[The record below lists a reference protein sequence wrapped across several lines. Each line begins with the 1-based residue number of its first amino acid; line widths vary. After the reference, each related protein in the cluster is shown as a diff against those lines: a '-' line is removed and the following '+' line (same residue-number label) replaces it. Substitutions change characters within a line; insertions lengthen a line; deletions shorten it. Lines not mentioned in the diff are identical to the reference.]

1 MQALHTPAEAAQW
14 LRDRVTG
21 TLCADS
27 RQLVA
32 GDGFIAWPG
41 AAVDARRFV
50 TQALAQG
57 ALACLVER
65 EGVDAF
71 GLDDARVAHYAG
83 LKAHTGLIA
92 AEFFK
97 QPSQQLAVVAVT
109 GTNGK
114 TSSAWWLAQAL
125 SAAGEGW
132 AMPCGMVGT
141 LGVGCPPAADVALTE
156 SALAA
161 IQSTGL
167 TTPDPVLLQK
177 TLRRFVEQGLRACA
191 MEASSIGIEEQRL
204 GGTDVRVAMFT
215 NMTQDHLDYHGTMEA
230 YWQAKRQLFAW
241 PGLQAAVINQDDPL
255 GAELATTL
263 AGGALDVWTVSI
275 RQNARL
281 QARNIRYESQGVF
294 FEVAEGDA
302 VVALQTR
309 LMGAYNVSNLLGV
322 MAAMRSLGIPLA
334 VVARVCS
341 SLHPVPGRMEC
352 LGEADEPLVVVDY
365 AHTPDALAQALGA
378 LRPFAERRGG
388 KLWCVFGCG
397 GDRDASKR
405 PLMGAIAAQKADQV
419 VITSDNPRSE
429 KPEAI
434 LAQILLGVTQRDAVH
449 VQSDRAQAIADAVA
463 AAAPN
468 DVILLAGKGHE
479 ATQEIAGHKLPFS
492 DRMQALQALQRRS
505 LTPQENH
512 P

>member
-1 MQALHTPAEAAQW
+1 MQALHSPVEAAKW
-14 LRDRVTG
+14 LRERVTG

-27 RQLVA
+27 RQLAA

-41 AAVDARRFV
+41 AAVDARQFV

-65 EGVDAF
+65 EGLDAF
-71 GLDDARVAHYAG
+71 GLNDARVAHYAG

-92 AEFFK
+92 AEFFG
-97 QPSQQLAVVAVT
+97 QPSQQLAVAAVT

-125 SAAGEGW
+125 SAVSEGT
-132 AMPCGMVGT
+132 ALPCGMIGT
-141 LGVGCPPAADVALTE
+141 LGVGRPPAAGAAPTDL
-156 SALAA
+156 ALAA

-191 MEASSIGIEEQRL
+191 IEASSIGIEEQRL
-204 GGTDVRVAMFT
+204 SGTNIRVAIFT
-215 NMTQDHLDYHGTMEA
+215 NVTQDHLDYHGTMEA

-241 PGLQAAVINQDDPL
+241 PGLQAAVINLDDPL
-255 GAELATTL
+255 GAELAQTL
-263 AGGALDVWTVSI
+263 GSSALDVWTVSL

-281 QARNIRYESQGVF
+281 KARDIRHESEGVC
-294 FEVAEGDA
+294 FEVVEGDA
-302 VVALQTR
+302 VALLQTK

-322 MAAMRSLGIPLA
+322 MAAMRSLGIPLLVA
-334 VVARVCS
+334 VRACA

-352 LGEADEPLVVVDY
+352 LGDAGAPLVVVDY
-365 AHTPDALAQALGA
+365 AHTPDALAQALTA
-378 LRPFAERRGG
+378 LRPLAERRGG

-419 VITSDNPRSE
+419 AITSDNPRSE

-434 LAQILLGVTQRDAVH
+434 LAQILLGVTQRESVH
-449 VQSDRAQAIADAVA
+449 VQPDRAQAIADAVA
-463 AAAPN
+463 AAAPS

-479 ATQEIAGHKLPFS
+479 ETQEIAGVKLPFS
-492 DRMQALQALQRRS
+492 DRVQALQALQRRPS
-505 LTPQENH
+505 TAQENH
-512 P
+512 K